1 MFQFLQFRI
10 QRIIPIRIDN
20 RFYYIVLMYVLI
32 FKYTLRIH
40 LFLIQIAILSNEFFL
55 KKRQVIHSKSII
67 FLSWIL
73 RNLWG
78 IKRLKFLVLEKTI
91 VFQLIILIINIEF
104 NIAGHFRYNVFTI
117 YTWMKW
123 GLCAWLLVYIFL

>member
-40 LFLIQIAILSNEFFL
+40 LFLIQIAILSYEFFL

-104 NIAGHFRYNVFTI
+104 NIAGHFLYNVFTI